1 MNAQLLAVL
10 QKLEAADLA
19 IVGSSLLP
27 ALEAEVQSLSAG
39 NSTVSAVESVVFS
52 ATLPAAQAALA
63 SLIAKIP
70 GAVAPAAAPSA

>member
-10 QKLEAADLA
+10 QKLESDDLA
-19 IVGSSLLP
+19 ILASALLP
-27 ALEAEVQSLSAG
+27 AIEAEVQDLSKA
-39 NSTVSAVESVVFS
+39 NATVSAVESVVFS

-70 GAVAPAAAPSA
+70 VV